1 MGTEPVEGLPE
12 DLEAWVAERAAATDR
27 SRAEVVRRLLAAH
40 RLLDEN
46 AEGVENADLSGLVDG
61 QPAAPR
67 AADGMEDLEARV
79 EELAG
84 RVGEL
89 EGDLDEKITDVRERV
104 IQVKREADAKA
115 PAEHDHP
122 AIDRRIDE
130 GFGNY
135 EEILEYLTERA
146 ETLEA
151 DAADRDE
158 KLRRVAN
165 AVVGL
170 RRRVAALEG
179 VIEER
184 EGVAEL
190 REAANR
196 RGIAEAA
203 CESCGNG
210 VRIGLLGEPACPHCG
225 SPFEDVEAGGWF
237 KSNLLTVG
245 NRPALESGPTPSD
258 GNSERTEPSGSRAN
272 GSGPEPSTGPVGSE
286 AAATDTGERDAA
298 GGPAAGG
305 NDEHRD
311 TADGSDA
318 WPRDSDPDAGGS
330 AGDPADGDGPGDSE
344 WSETMEDL
352 LGTDE
357 TDAGTDG
364 GDDDR

>member
-1 MGTEPVEGLPE
+1 MGSEPVEGLPE
-12 DLEAWVAERAAATDR
+12 DLEAWVAERAAATDS

-46 AEGVENADLSGLVDG
+46 PEGLEPADLSGLGDG
-61 QPAAPR
+61 QSAAPP
-67 AADGMEDLEARV
+67 ADGVEDLEAHV

-89 EGDLDEKITDVRERV
+89 EGDLDEKIADVRERV

-115 PAEHDHP
+115 PADHDHP

-146 ETLEA
+146 EELED
-151 DAADRDE
+151 DAADRDG

-165 AVVGL
+165 ALVDL
-170 RRRVAALEG
+170 RRRVASLEG

-184 EGVAEL
+184 EGVREL

-203 CESCGNG
+203 CESCGNA
-210 VRIGLLGEPACPHCG
+210 VRIGLLEEPACPHCG

-258 GNSERTEPSGSRAN
+258 DTSGRTEPSGSRAS
-272 GSGPEPSTGPVGSE
+272 GSGPEPSTDPVGSE
-286 AAATDTGERDAA
+286 AAATDNAERDAA
-298 GGPAAGG
+298 GGPATGG
-305 NDEHRD
+305 DDEHHEA
-311 TADGSDA
+311 ADGVGAEPGDT
-318 WPRDSDPDAGGS
+318 DLDAGGF
-330 AGDPADGDGPGDSE
+330 ARDPVDGDGSGGAE
-344 WSETMEDL
+344 WSETIQDL
-352 LGTDE
+352 LEDGE
-357 TDAGTDG
+357 PDAGTDG